1 MGEWGEMGLNGE
13 RWERG
18 QPVQPDILILFFY
31 LGVEPGYF
39 LMPYRI
45 VRSLEN
51 KRHIVESGVVDKAD
65 EKFFAKC
72 AFAYLFMSVNS
83 RTEFPLV
90 VIEMKGAKIS
100 CTDDTVKIVP
110 CFRISF
116 FRSQVVSCR
125 ISMTGVDTYA
135 NPCLVFDLV
144 NDMGYLS
151 ELIAEI

>member
-1 MGEWGEMGLNGE
+1 MEKWGEIGLNGE

-65 EKFFAKC
+65 EEFFAKC
-72 AFAYLFMSVNS
+72 AFAYLFMSVNA

-90 VIEMKGAKIS
+90 VIEMKGADRKS
-100 CTDDTVKIVP
+100 
-110 CFRISF
+110 
-116 FRSQVVSCR
+116 VV
-125 ISMTGVDTYA
+125 
-135 NPCLVFDLV
+135 
-144 NDMGYLS
+144 
-151 ELIAEI
+151 

>member
-1 MGEWGEMGLNGE
+1 
-13 RWERG
+13 
-18 QPVQPDILILFFY
+18 
-31 LGVEPGYF
+31 
-39 LMPYRI
+39 
-45 VRSLEN
+45 
-51 KRHIVESGVVDKAD
+51 
-65 EKFFAKC
+65 
-72 AFAYLFMSVNS
+72 MSVNA

-125 ISMTGVDTYA
+125 ISMAGVDTYA